1 MAEIGSRHQAYPA
14 LRTALTVL
22 PGCGPVTAQLFL
34 RELRGVWPGA
44 QPPADPRA
52 AFGAPPGHGAGS

>member
-1 MAEIGSRHQAYPA
+1 VAEIGSRHQAYPA

-22 PGCGPVTAQLFL
+22 PGWGPVTVQLFL

-44 QPPADPRA
+44 QPSPDPRA
-52 AFGAPPGHGAGS
+52 TFVPAHNRSLA